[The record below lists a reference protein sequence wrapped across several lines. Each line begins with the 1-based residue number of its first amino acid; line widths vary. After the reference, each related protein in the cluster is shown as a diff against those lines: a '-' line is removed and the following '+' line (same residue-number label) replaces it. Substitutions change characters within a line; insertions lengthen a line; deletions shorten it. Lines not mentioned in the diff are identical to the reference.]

1 MRWFRLILAG
11 WLLVPLPLEAQLEPP
26 ATGGLVALDQS
37 LRMLGQ
43 YKRVLMIGAHPDD
56 EDTELL
62 TILVR
67 GRGAEAA
74 YLSLTRGEGGQNLI
88 GDELGEELGLLRT
101 EELLAARRLDG
112 ARQYFTR
119 AYDFGYSKTLDDT
132 WRHWPRDSVL
142 KDVVR
147 VVRRFRPQIIVS
159 IFSGAP
165 RDGHGQHQ
173 AAGWAAREAFRMA
186 GDSTRFAELREEEG
200 LTPWEPLK
208 LYRSTRFDS
217 AATTL
222 VLDGGVL
229 DPAVGK
235 SFHQIAMAGR
245 SLHRSQD
252 MGQLQQIG
260 PSTARLQLLEDRT
273 GRGEGDLFARLDTT
287 LAGVPQVVALGP
299 GPRRAVEALLARYGL
314 RLDSARAALAPPT
327 RTRVGE
333 LLARAAADLE
343 AARQALVGGDGAGA
357 VRRMATDPVL
367 GGDPFE
373 EEFPR
378 LGRALL
384 RSLDLV
390 ADGVS
395 EEARVIPGQPVA
407 VTASLWNAGT
417 RPVAAELCLGS
428 VALRWSVQRDSA
440 AQEEIPLSPRRG
452 ACLGYDAARG
462 ALRPSSRGSD
472 SLPPGR
478 LASAR
483 LAARVPAA
491 MGYTVPYFL
500 RLPRQGDLYQ
510 WDPAERWSWG
520 LPFGDPPFT
529 LEVQVPLGAAFARG
543 VREISFRGNDQAT
556 GEFRLP
562 VTVGPRVDVRLDPAS
577 EVWPRLPR
585 RPRTFTVTLV
595 HGGRDTVEG
604 TVQLLVPPGWTPSP
618 ERPFRLTRRG
628 ERLTMDLT
636 VRPPDSLR
644 AGRYELAAV
653 VTDRTGRRY
662 DVGLRTVA
670 HPHVRPRSYVRRAVA
685 VVHVTDLALPRLR
698 RVAYL
703 RGAADQVPEALRSL
717 GVPLELLDGA
727 RLDRLAPSRY
737 DAVVIGPRAYETDS
751 ALRANN
757 AHLLRY
763 AREGGLVLVQ
773 YQQYGFFDG
782 GYAPYPLTVGGR
794 APPAGGHDRVTDET
808 APVRVVDPA
817 SPVVRSPNR
826 LGPGDW
832 EGWVQE
838 RGLYFARTWDPAYR
852 PVLEMND
859 PGEPPLRGGLLVAR
873 VGRGTW
879 VYTGLSFFRQLP
891 AGVPGA
897 VRLFVNL
904 LALGA
909 PRVAERPAEPPR
921 GER

>member
-1 MRWFRLILAG
+1 
-11 WLLVPLPLEAQLEPP
+11 
-26 ATGGLVALDQS
+26 
-37 LRMLGQ
+37 
-43 YKRVLMIGAHPDD
+43 
-56 EDTELL
+56 
-62 TILVR
+62 
-67 GRGAEAA
+67 
-74 YLSLTRGEGGQNLI
+74 
-88 GDELGEELGLLRT
+88 
-101 EELLAARRLDG
+101 
-112 ARQYFTR
+112 
-119 AYDFGYSKTLDDT
+119 
-132 WRHWPRDSVL
+132 
-142 KDVVR
+142 
-147 VVRRFRPQIIVS
+147 
-159 IFSGAP
+159 
-165 RDGHGQHQ
+165 
-173 AAGWAAREAFRMA
+173 
-186 GDSTRFAELREEEG
+186 
-200 LTPWEPLK
+200 
-208 LYRSTRFDS
+208 
-217 AATTL
+217 
-222 VLDGGVL
+222 
-229 DPAVGK
+229 
-235 SFHQIAMAGR
+235 
-245 SLHRSQD
+245 
-252 MGQLQQIG
+252 
-260 PSTARLQLLEDRT
+260 
-273 GRGEGDLFARLDTT
+273 
-287 LAGVPQVVALGP
+287 
-299 GPRRAVEALLARYGL
+299 
-314 RLDSARAALAPPT
+314 
-327 RTRVGE
+327 
-333 LLARAAADLE
+333 
-343 AARQALVGGDGAGA
+343 
-357 VRRMATDPVL
+357 
-367 GGDPFE
+367 
-373 EEFPR
+373 
-378 LGRALL
+378 
-384 RSLDLV
+384 
-390 ADGVS
+390 
-395 EEARVIPGQPVA
+395 
-407 VTASLWNAGT
+407 
-417 RPVAAELCLGS
+417 
-428 VALRWSVQRDSA
+428 
-440 AQEEIPLSPRRG
+440 
-452 ACLGYDAARG
+452 
-462 ALRPSSRGSD
+462 
-472 SLPPGR
+472 
-478 LASAR
+478 
-483 LAARVPAA
+483 
-491 MGYTVPYFL
+491 
-500 RLPRQGDLYQ
+500 
-510 WDPAERWSWG
+510 
-520 LPFGDPPFT
+520 